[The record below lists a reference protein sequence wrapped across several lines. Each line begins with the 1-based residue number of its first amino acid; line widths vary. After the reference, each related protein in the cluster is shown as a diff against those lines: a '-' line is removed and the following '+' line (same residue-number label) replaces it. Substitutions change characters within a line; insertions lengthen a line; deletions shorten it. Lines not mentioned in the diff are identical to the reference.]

1 MPVYAHK
8 KPGDGATHTLAQ
20 SLSCYLRRE
29 PMPPNIGPCTATT
42 ELDQKRADS
51 TGGRNTGLL

>member
-1 MPVYAHK
+1 MPVYGHK
-8 KPGDGATHTLAQ
+8 KPDDGASHTLAQ

-42 ELDQKRADS
+42 ELDQ
-51 TGGRNTGLL
+51 